1 MLSLSANSSHSLP
14 VSPSYHRSGVA
25 MPFGCLTIG
34 EKKDYNNPSDVTDK
48 YDLGQI
54 VKS

>member
-1 MLSLSANSSHSLP
+1 MQLEALKFSRLLSLSVVP
-14 VSPSYHRSGVA
+14 RSGVA
-25 MPFGCLTIG
+25 MPFGCLTVG
-34 EKKDYNNPSDVTDK
+34 EKKEYHNPSDVTDK

>member
-1 MLSLSANSSHSLP
+1 
-14 VSPSYHRSGVA
+14 

-34 EKKDYNNPSDVTDK
+34 EKKDYNNLSDVTDK

-54 VKS
+54 VKSWVSQKIHNNKKNDLYFEWSMKFS

>member
-1 MLSLSANSSHSLP
+1 MKEVFRFTSCFSRS
-14 VSPSYHRSGVA
+14 RSGVA